1 MLVPEAAQPRLRLL
15 YSRYQTA
22 RAAFYLYLQGVA
34 HGMGLEDDVD
44 WDLNTETMV
53 LNMVKMPGDG
63 PAREVVNGLQSK
75 RGAVHHRQ

>member
-22 RAAFYLYLQGVA
+22 RAAFYLYLEGVA
-34 HGMGLEDDVD
+34 HGMGLADDVD
-44 WDLNTETMV
+44 WDLNTETMT
-53 LNMVKMPGDG
+53 MIITPGEN
-63 PAREVVNGLQSK
+63 PAREAVNGLQGK